1 MKNVNVDFKTTTIG
15 DINRNKIYE
24 CIMDN
29 LGQILKDIQKNVYI
43 NKPGEDKLLNPSRQS
58 LNENL
63 KILLTDGRIA
73 KYKRKYF
80 ARDVDDIAISRLA
93 KTFKETLSFMFS
105 PNLIDCASNN
115 DYKSRSLW
123 ISTTDL
129 VQQNVTIRDN
139 FYNIAKGLTIS
150 PKILQK
156 ELENL
161 EDKKNILKKN
171 PRSGIY

>member
-63 KILLTDGRIA
+63 KI
-73 KYKRKYF
+73 
-80 ARDVDDIAISRLA
+80 
-93 KTFKETLSFMFS
+93 FMF
-105 PNLIDCASNN
+105 
-115 DYKSRSLW
+115 
-123 ISTTDL
+123 L
-129 VQQNVTIRDN
+129 VQYN
-139 FYNIAKGLTIS
+139 FRIFNK
-150 PKILQK
+150 
-156 ELENL
+156 
-161 EDKKNILKKN
+161 
-171 PRSGIY
+171 